1 LDISE
6 VVENVPAEI
15 EYAAAM
21 KRANQFR
28 SGSVAFAVLISL
40 CWASA
45 AGAQGL
51 SRLLAGGGTPGFCGD
66 GGRAPLSCLLSPT
79 SVALDLLGNRYV
91 ADTQNHR
98 VRKITPGNVI
108 STYAGTSSA
117 GFSGDGGPAVRAEFR
132 SPTSVA
138 FDPTTGNVYILD
150 SGNNR
155 IRMVNPAGVVVTVAG
170 DGRTIFAGDG
180 GPATAASIS
189 TGGGPAGIFWALSG
203 LYLTDTGNH
212 RVRRISSSFIITT
225 VVGRGTAG
233 FSGDGGQATMASLN
247 QPSGTPALDTV
258 GNLYFADTANHR
270 VRRVTPAGIISTVAG
285 ISTGGFTGDGGL
297 ATSAAL
303 SLPIG
308 VSLDRLGSLYIADSG
323 NHRIRRVLPTG
334 TIQTVVGGGGL
345 LTTDAVLSTEVNLR
359 NPTGVLAA
367 PLALLVADTGNSRM
381 LEVLGAYARPGR
393 VVADP
398 VRLEFQVNAGEELP
412 EPVPLLLYSPEL
424 SEFAFGARVSTT
436 SGGNWLSLKPPVG
449 FTPGALGVFV
459 NPARLAVGVYDGT
472 ITFVIPQATNSPLT
486 VPVTLKIKN
495 DPPALAVFPDQL
507 NFSAPRGANPP
518 GQVLRIA
525 NRGGGILDWTA
536 TLVRTAA
543 SPLPASAISLSAS
556 SGSGSTQVRVSVN
569 SSSLAPGY
577 YQGVISVR
585 ASTGETARVPVN
597 LQVTSAAAV
606 LQTSQSGLIFVAVE
620 GSGALPTRN
629 FNVVNGGTG
638 DMSWTVATRSIT
650 GGNWLSF
657 SPASGTSTGGQAP
670 PQVVLT
676 ANATGL
682 RAGAYHAVLGV
693 TASGAANSPQLVQ
706 AVLNVLPPGTIPP
719 PQPSPSGLLF
729 TANAGGA
736 SPAAQTVR
744 VFAGGGT
751 AVTFNASITELDD
764 DGWLSV
770 SPTSG
775 TASATAPTE
784 IRVSVDPSG
793 LSSGTYRGLV
803 NVGLSNGST
812 RSVNVMVVVAPPG
825 TFAASSATLPDDPEA
840 GVGAGFKPAP
850 AAAGADCVPSKLA
863 VVHTGLVGNFASP
876 VGWPIP
882 LVVRVT
888 DDCGASQ
895 TNAAVVSTFTN
906 GDPAL
911 TMANLKNGQYSATWM
926 PLFSTSPITITS
938 TAVTIGLQQA
948 TAQISG
954 TLSANPVPVVY
965 RGGAVQA
972 ASFAKGAPLAPGSLF
987 SVFGANLAPGNSQA
1001 QTVPL
1006 PKELGGLTATLGNFD
1021 VPLLYAGSGQFNGQ
1035 VPAELPANST
1045 AQLVVKLGSAFTVPE
1060 SINIAA
1066 AQPGIFTQNA
1076 SGTGPGAI
1084 LDVRFNLVTAS
1095 NPVPAGDIIQVFGT
1109 GFGETNPAVPS
1120 GQPAPAAEPLAR
1132 VTRAVTA
1139 TVDGISAPV
1148 SFAGLAPNF
1157 VGLYQVNVQIPSGV
1171 RAGEVNLVL
1180 IQDGVESNTVTVFV
1194 RQ

>member
-1 LDISE
+1 
-6 VVENVPAEI
+6 
-15 EYAAAM
+15 M

-28 SGSVAFAVLISL
+28 SGSLVLAVLTCL

-66 GGRAPLSCLLSPT
+66 GGRSPASCLSLPA
-79 SVALDLLGNRYV
+79 SVTIDPAGNRYL
-91 ADTQNHR
+91 ADTANHR
-98 VRKITPGNVI
+98 VRKITPGGVI
-108 STYAGTSSA
+108 STFAGTSSA

-138 FDPTTGNVYILD
+138 FDPTTGNVYIMD

-155 IRMVNPAGVVVTVAG
+155 IRMVNAAGVVVTVAG
-170 DGRTIFAGDG
+170 DGRTTFAGDG
-180 GPATAASIS
+180 GPSSAASINP
-189 TGGGPAGIFWALSG
+189 GGAPAGMFWTPTG
-203 LYLTDTGNH
+203 LYFTDTNNH
-212 RVRRISSSFIITT
+212 RIRRISPSFIITT
-225 VVGRGTAG
+225 VAGRGTAG
-233 FSGDGGQATMASLN
+233 FSGDSGPATMASLN
-247 QPSGTPALDTV
+247 LPAGTPAVDA
-258 GNLYFADTANHR
+258 NNNIYFADTANHR
-270 VRRVTPAGIISTVAG
+270 VRRITFAGIIFTVAG
-285 ISTGGFTGDGGL
+285 ISTGGFTGDGGP

-303 SLPIG
+303 SLPLG
-308 VSLDRLGSLYIADSG
+308 VSLDRLGGLYIADSG
-323 NHRIRRVLPTG
+323 NQRIRYVGPLG
-334 TIQTVVGGGGL
+334 NISTVAGGG
-345 LTTDAVLSTEVNLR
+345 TSSSTDVVLSTDVMLR
-359 NPTGVLAA
+359 SPAGVLAA
-367 PLALLVADTGNSRM
+367 PLSLLVADTGNGRV

-393 VVADP
+393 VIADP
-398 VRLEFQVNAGEELP
+398 LRLEFQVNAGDELP
-412 EPVPLLLYSPEL
+412 EPASLLLYSPEL
-424 SEFAFGARVSTT
+424 SEFAFGARVSAT
-436 SGGNWLSLKPPVG
+436 SGGNWLSLKPAVG

-459 NPARLAVGVYDGT
+459 NPARLAVGIYDGS
-472 ITFVIPQATNSPLT
+472 ITFVVPQATNSPLT

-507 NFSAPRGANPP
+507 NFSAPRGSNPP

-525 NRGGGILDWTA
+525 NRGGGTLDWTA
-536 TLVRTAA
+536 TLIRAAA

-556 SGSGSTQVRVSVN
+556 SGSGTTQVRVSVN
-569 SSSLAPGY
+569 SSSLASGY
-577 YQGVISVR
+577 YQGAIQVR

-629 FNVVNGGTG
+629 FNVVNAGTG
-638 DMSWTVATRSIT
+638 DMSWTVATQSIT
-650 GGNWLSF
+650 GGNWLSL
-657 SPASGTSTGGQAP
+657 SPASGTSSGGLAP

-706 AVLNVLPPGTIPP
+706 AVLNVLPPGTTPP

-736 SPAAQTVR
+736 APAAQTVR

-770 SPTSG
+770 NPTNG

-825 TFAASSATLPDDPEA
+825 TFATAAEAPAEDDVEATPQ
-840 GVGAGFKPAP
+840 V

-888 DDCGASQ
+888 DDCGANQ

-926 PLFSTSPITITS
+926 PVSSTSPITITS
-938 TAVTIGLQQA
+938 TAVTVGLQQA

-972 ASFAKGAPLAPGSLF
+972 ASFARGAPLAPGSLF
-987 SVFGANLAPGNSQA
+987 SVFGANLAPANSQA
-1001 QTVPL
+1001 QAFPL
-1006 PKELGGLTATLGNFD
+1006 PKELGGLSATVGNVD

-1045 AQLVVKLGSAFTVPE
+1045 AQLVVKLGGAFTVPE

-1095 NPVPAGDIIQVFGT
+1095 NPVRAGDIIQVFGT
-1109 GFGETNPAVPS
+1109 GFGETSPAVPS

-1132 VTRAVTA
+1132 VTRPVTG